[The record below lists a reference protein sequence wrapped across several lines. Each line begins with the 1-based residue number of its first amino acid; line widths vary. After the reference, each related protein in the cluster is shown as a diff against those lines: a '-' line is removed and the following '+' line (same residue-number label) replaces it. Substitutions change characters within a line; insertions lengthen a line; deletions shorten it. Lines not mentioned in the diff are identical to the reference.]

1 MFIAWWYHFRSVYGL
16 NSIYRCLVS
25 WVNSLLH
32 SNASHWSVMY
42 IFPIV
47 IPHLIYHVYNED
59 WVPKRLMKLYVDF
72 CTKLSEAPNKKLL
85 KKLYNLEVSLLDL
98 YHSYLIDN
106 VIKWLIIFEESKVF
120 MPFYFLTGLRRRGYC
135 VWLWT
140 PRPVDHTFSW
150 CSKIT

>member
-1 MFIAWWYHFRSVYGL
+1 
-16 NSIYRCLVS
+16 
-25 WVNSLLH
+25 
-32 SNASHWSVMY
+32 MY

-106 VIKWLIIFEESKVF
+106 IIKWLIIFEESK
-120 MPFYFLTGLRRRGYC
+120 
-135 VWLWT
+135 
-140 PRPVDHTFSW
+140 
-150 CSKIT
+150 CSCLSIF